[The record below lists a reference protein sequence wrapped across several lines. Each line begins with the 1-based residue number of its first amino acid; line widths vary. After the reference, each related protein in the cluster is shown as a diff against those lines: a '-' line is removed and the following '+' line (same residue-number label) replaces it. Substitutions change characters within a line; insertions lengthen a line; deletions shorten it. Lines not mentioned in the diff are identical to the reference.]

1 MKRCVKCNKTYGDE
15 SLFCVHC
22 GAALSTV
29 QECICSHCGCNV
41 SGEDKFCPKCGTEL
55 KRNES
60 IISNVQE
67 NDTAKQNHTKQD
79 NDVPEQAESISS
91 TEEDNDVPEQ
101 AKSISS
107 TKQDNDVP
115 EQTEFKFSYEN
126 KFGNVVVTEIK
137 ANENILDIV
146 QYKKFYGAF
155 KYGEER
161 LSLNIYDINDVITKK
176 SIQFTSVLLIMIS
189 LLIATEKWYGLLGVV
204 LGVIFLKGKNLYIY
218 FKNGYIKIPEANSF
232 AGDIELFKQ
241 YISKYN
247 PDCINYIVDK

>member
-1 MKRCVKCNKTYGDE
+1 MKRCVRCDKTYGDE
-15 SLFCVHC
+15 SRFCVHC
-22 GAALSTV
+22 GDALSSV
-29 QECICSHCGCNV
+29 QECICSHCGCNISV
-41 SGEDKFCPKCGTEL
+41 EDKFCPKCGTEL
-55 KRNES
+55 KCNES
-60 IISNVQE
+60 TNSNVQE
-67 NDTAKQNHTKQD
+67 NDTAKQNPTKEENDVSEQADSISSTKED

-91 TEEDNDVPEQ
+91 TEE
-101 AKSISS
+101 
-107 TKQDNDVP
+107 DNDVP

-137 ANENILDIV
+137 ANENILNIV
-146 QYKKFYGAF
+146 QYKKFSGVF

-176 SIQFTSVLLIMIS
+176 SVKFTSVMLILIS
-189 LLIATEKWYGLLGVV
+189 LLIAKESWYGLLGIV

-218 FKNGYIKIPEANSF
+218 FKNGYIKIPEANSL
-232 AGDIELFKQ
+232 ADETELFKQ